1 MTNESEDQTID
12 SREDGESGSFRLL
25 SSLAAIVTGLLILAS
40 VALGTW
46 RAHDGPSPR
55 AGQGGADEE
64 PPVTRSVP

>member
-12 SREDGESGSFRLL
+12 SREDGEISTFRLL

-46 RAHDGPSPR
+46 SVPDDDRPGV
-55 AGQGGADEE
+55 GQGGADAE
-64 PPVTRSVP
+64 PTATRIIP